1 MGGLGS
7 AVAGFLS
14 EHYPVPVLRHGVNDT
29 FGRSGKAEEVLTAYG
44 LTAEGIAHVMSA
56 LPDHDGLLLPTI
68 FYVSCRIYLQC
79 TFKETGFGKH
89 TCNYSIKWRVKRH
102 TINLHQAL

>member
-44 LTAEGIAHVMSA
+44 LTAEGIAGRAMEAVAMKA
-56 LPDHDGLLLPTI
+56 G
-68 FYVSCRIYLQC
+68 R
-79 TFKETGFGKH
+79 
-89 TCNYSIKWRVKRH
+89 
-102 TINLHQAL
+102 